1 MHIIALKA
9 FFSVCCLLLFSSCV
23 HPNVSFRT
31 AMKSRMHTTPHI
43 QSTTPRSCLS
53 VADWPSELYTLLRQI
68 RLSRMYRTTGAKRR
82 EFLHLPR
89 FVLLTRRARFYSRCS
104 ASSIWMSSIHP
115 ISQRF
120 WWLFRYVRRCFLAAL
135 VSGPICTVERNKS
148 WCQWR
153 W

>member
-1 MHIIALKA
+1 MPLHTFFNVVFRVQVKKEIKQTQKMYPKLFFLVHIIALKA

-89 FVLLTRRARFYSRCS
+89 FVLLTRRARFYSRCP

-120 WWLFRYVRRCFLAAL
+120 
-135 VSGPICTVERNKS
+135 
-148 WCQWR
+148 
-153 W
+153 